1 MYIGRA
7 KKRRDSILLSLDSRS
22 HSIVLNPSPGV
33 QYPMVLIDQSGL
45 EELRIEFL
53 LWFFFGKED
62 NG

>member
-1 MYIGRA
+1 M
-7 KKRRDSILLSLDSRS
+7 DSILLSLDSRS

-53 LWFFFGKED
+53 LRFFFGKED